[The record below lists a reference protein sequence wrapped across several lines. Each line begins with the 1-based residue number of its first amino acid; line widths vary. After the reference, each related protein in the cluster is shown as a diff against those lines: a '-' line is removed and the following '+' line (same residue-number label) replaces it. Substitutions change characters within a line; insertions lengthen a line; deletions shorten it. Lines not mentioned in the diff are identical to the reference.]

1 MEYLDL
7 DFPAT
12 LQVPCLNQGDLL
24 ASSMCSCPCVHVV
37 TTYWQA
43 VCHVCVCVCVCV
55 SEIHFEV
62 RSRSNL
68 VFPPSRLWPP
78 VE

>member
-12 LQVPCLNQGDLL
+12 LEVPCLNQGDLL

-43 VCHVCVCVCVCV
+43 ACHVCV
-55 SEIHFEV
+55 SEIHLEV

-68 VFPPSRLWPP
+68 VLLDDRRP
-78 VE
+78 